1 MLQRKVNPYTLFK
14 LYNLDFCSRIQAK
27 GTLGK
32 RKCHLHILAS
42 FVIHGFIYTT
52 HSGFVLKCNPWLYNS
67 KVKKKKPICP
77 SNLYNHQENVKA
89 MLFLNLDLQSN
100 KAYQIILTDLLVFRP
115 LKTQLD

>member
-1 MLQRKVNPYTLFK
+1 MPQWKVNPYTLFK
-14 LYNLDFCSRIQAK
+14 VYNLDFCSRIQAK

-32 RKCHLHILAS
+32 RKSHLHILAS
-42 FVIHGFIYTT
+42 FVIHGFIYTA
-52 HSGFVLKCNPWLYNS
+52 HSGFVLKCNPWLYNP
-67 KVKKKKPICP
+67 KVKKTLSQ

-89 MLFLNLDLQSN
+89 VLFLNLDLQSN